1 MYMYLAFAPLF
12 PHPPAPGRSLLRAD
26 SERVQALAFEL
37 AARFE
42 ANCRAVFGVVSATPD
57 TPVDC

>member
-1 MYMYLAFAPLF
+1 MYVYLAYAPLF

-26 SERVQALAFEL
+26 SERIQVLAFEL

-42 ANCRAVFGVVSATPD
+42 ANCRAVFGVVSAQRQVPL
-57 TPVDC
+57 